1 MEEKDK
7 EKSQLVKHRK
17 AIFSVILSAFSKLFA
32 LILLLSI
39 ADLTYS
45 QSTDS
50 PLYFDHIMSE
60 NMRIEKGLSQN
71 TVNSILQDSDG
82 FMWFGTWDGLNRYD
96 GYEFLIYNKEHGLSN
111 ENIRS
116 IHQKGDT
123 LWIGT
128 EEGLSLLEMS
138 TNRITNFLSDENDS
152 TSLTNNWINHIYEDH
167 NEKIWISTASGL
179 SSYQPTTNNFGQ
191 TFSRDYGNPLRSN
204 HMNMMKQDSSDNY
217 WIATSYGLVYF
228 EIKTQSLT
236 RYFHISTDSTSL
248 PDNYVT
254 SITFDS
260 YNRLWVGTKS
270 GLARFDNE
278 KKAFYFVDLPG
289 VQNFDQKVEI
299 MSLYADARAG
309 LWIGTNGRGLFY
321 LDFKSGKVRS
331 HINAANKSY
340 SLSDNRI
347 HCIYTD
353 HNDNIWVGTFN
364 GLNMLNKD
372 ASKFRTYRHFPQ
384 SKNSLSNNSVWA
396 FLEVEP
402 GIFWIGTDAGISIF
416 NKLENSYEFIS
427 VKPDIKNTL
436 SDNLVRSLYESRNGT
451 IWIGTRNS
459 GLNAYNPKTKKFTHY
474 KSDPKN
480 PASLPN
486 NYVTDIQE
494 DASGNLWV
502 ATDDGFGI
510 LDKETGLFLNYQTN
524 EKAGSEHI
532 YDIFLDSR
540 ERLWL
545 ASGHGLLKYNEL
557 TNDFEVFTIS
567 EEMRAQEEM
576 LTNKFFSIT
585 EGKDGVFWIGTR
597 GGGLVRFDPERETFS
612 AFTEKDGLPNNVTY
626 KALVDKDGIIWITT
640 NWGLSRFNPDQ
651 LNFSNYD
658 VTDGIQ
664 SNEFNLNAALI
675 AADGEIFVGGM
686 NGFNAFYPD
695 DIVVNT
701 VPPPVVITA
710 FKKFNVLQSR
720 TLRNGDSL
728 FLNYDDNYF
737 AFEFAALDFTNPQK
751 NKYRYTLENYNTAW
765 IERNASQ
772 RFAEYA
778 KVSSG
783 SYRFRLI
790 ASNSDGY
797 WNTEGTSLT
806 IIIKPAWFHTWWF
819 RIGLLLIVV
828 FLIYGL
834 IFIRMRNIRR
844 KHAVEK
850 KYLAFEK
857 QMYQLE
863 QKALQL
869 QMNPHF
875 LFNSLNSIQS
885 FVVNNDID
893 NAIHYL
899 SKFSQLMRRT
909 LSNSR
914 ESYISLRD
922 ELQSLRLYLEIESL
936 RFYGKFSYSIELDP
950 EIDDS
955 YMEIP
960 PMILQPYVENAILH
974 GLMHSK
980 EKGNLKIAMSL
991 HGDSIL
997 CEIEDDGIGRTR
1009 AAEIRRESGIERK
1022 SQGMMITKERL
1033 DILNQYTQDIY
1044 TVNVVDLIDDNGKAK
1059 GTRVEIRIHY
1069 KE

>member
-1 MEEKDK
+1 MEKDK
-7 EKSQLVKHRK
+7 EKSELAQPRK
-17 AIFSVILSAFSKLFA
+17 QGFSVIFSAARHFFGA
-32 LILLLSI
+32 ILLLFM
-39 ADLTYS
+39 AHLAFG

-50 PLYFDHIMSE
+50 PLYFDRILSE

-96 GYEFLIYNKEHGLSN
+96 GYEFLLYNKEHGLSN

-128 EEGLSLLEMS
+128 EEGLSLLDMS
-138 TNRITNFLSDENDS
+138 TNSITNFLSDGNDS
-152 TSLTNNWINHIYEDH
+152 ASLTNNWINHIYEDH
-167 NEKIWISTASGL
+167 NGKIWISTASGL
-179 SSYQPTTNNFGQ
+179 SSYLPATNSFGQ
-191 TFSRDYGNPLRSN
+191 VFSRDYGNPLRSN
-204 HMNMMKQDSSDNY
+204 HMNMMKQDSSYNY
-217 WIATSYGLVYF
+217 WIATSYGLVYY
-228 EIKTQSLT
+228 EIETQSLT
-236 RYFHISTDSTSL
+236 RYFHIVADTTSL
-248 PDNYVT
+248 PDNHVT

-270 GLARFDNE
+270 GLARFDSD
-278 KKAFYFVDLPG
+278 KKAFYFVELPEL
-289 VQNFDQKVEI
+289 QSFDQKVEI
-299 MSLYADARAG
+299 LSLYADAREG
-309 LWIGTNGRGLFY
+309 LWIGTNGQGLFY
-321 LDFKSGKVRS
+321 LDFKSGKVNS
-331 HINAANKSY
+331 HINEANKSY

-384 SKNSLSNNSVWA
+384 YENSLSNNSVWA

-416 NKLENSYEFIS
+416 NKLENSYDFIS
-427 VKPDIKNTL
+427 MKPNTENTL
-436 SDNLVRSLYESRNGT
+436 SENLVRSLYKSSNGT
-451 IWIGTRNS
+451 IWIGTRNA
-459 GLNAYNPKTKKFTHY
+459 GLNAYNPKTKFFTQY
-474 KSDPKN
+474 KSDQKN
-480 PASLPN
+480 PGSLPN

-494 DASGNLWV
+494 DATGSLWV

-510 LDKETGLFLNYQTN
+510 LDEKTGLFMRYRADAN
-524 EKAGSEHI
+524 AGAGRV
-532 YDIFLDSR
+532 YDVFLDSK

-545 ASGHGLLKYNEL
+545 ASANGLLQYQPQ
-557 TNDFEVFTIS
+557 TNDFEVFTIPDN
-567 EEMRAQEEM
+567 MREQDEM

-585 EGKDGVFWIGTR
+585 EDKDGVFWIGTR
-597 GGGLVRFDPERETFS
+597 GGGLVKFDPALGTFR

-651 LNFSNYD
+651 FNFTNYD

-675 AADGEIFVGGM
+675 ASDGEIFVGGM

-695 DIVVNT
+695 DIIINT

-720 TLRNGDSL
+720 TLRDGDSL

-751 NKYRYTLENYNTAW
+751 NKYRYTLENYNSDW
-765 IERNASQ
+765 IERSASQ

-778 KVSSG
+778 KVSPG
-783 SYRFRLI
+783 TYNFRLI

-819 RIGLLLIVV
+819 RISLLLIVI

-914 ESYISLRD
+914 ESSITLRD
-922 ELQSLRLYLEIESL
+922 ELQALQLYVEIESL
-936 RFYGKFSYSIELDP
+936 RFHGKFSYSFEVDP

-955 YMEIP
+955 FMEIP

-980 EKGNLKIAMSL
+980 ETGHLKIALSL

-997 CEIEDDGIGRTR
+997 CVIEDDGIGRTR

-1022 SQGMMITKERL
+1022 SQGMVITKERL
-1033 DILNQYTQDIY
+1033 DILNQYTEDIY
-1044 TVNVVDLIDDNGKAK
+1044 TVNVIDLLDDKGNAS
-1059 GTRVEIRIHY
+1059 GTRVEVRIHY

>member
-1 MEEKDK
+1 MEKDK
-7 EKSQLVKHRK
+7 EKSQLAQAGKPG
-17 AIFSVILSAFSKLFA
+17 FSVVLSAVNKFFVA
-32 LILLLSI
+32 VLLLCI
-39 ADLTYS
+39 VDLAFG

-50 PLYFDHIMSE
+50 PLYFDRIMSE
-60 NMRIEKGLSQN
+60 NTRIEKGLSQN

-111 ENIRS
+111 QSISS

-128 EEGLSLLEMS
+128 EEGLNLLEIS
-138 TNRITNFLSDENDS
+138 TNRITSFLNDENDS
-152 TSLTNNWINHIYEDH
+152 TSLSNNWINHIYEDH
-167 NEKIWISTASGL
+167 KGTLWISTASGL
-179 SSYQPTTNNFGQ
+179 SLYRPATNNFEQ
-191 TFSRDYGNPLRSN
+191 VFSRDYGNPLRSN
-204 HMNMMKQDSSDNY
+204 HMNMVKQDSSNNF
-217 WIATSYGLVYF
+217 WIATSYGLVYY
-228 EIKTQSLT
+228 EIKTQSLN
-236 RYFHISTDSTSL
+236 RYFHIEADSTSL
-248 PDNYVT
+248 PDNDVT
-254 SITFDS
+254 SIAFDS
-260 YNRLWVGTKS
+260 YNRMWVGTKS
-270 GLARFDNE
+270 GLARFNNE
-278 KKAFYFVDLPG
+278 KKAFFYVDLPEL
-289 VQNFDQKVEI
+289 QSFDQKVEI
-299 MSLYADARAG
+299 MSLNADASEG

-321 LDFKSGKVRS
+321 LDFKTGQ
-331 HINAANKSY
+331 INSYINEPNRSY

-347 HCIYTD
+347 HCIYIGN
-353 HNDNIWVGTFN
+353 NDNIWAGTFN

-372 ASKFRTYRHFPQ
+372 AAKFRTYRHYPQ
-384 SKNSLSNNSVWA
+384 YKNSLSNNSVWT

-402 GIFWIGTDAGISIF
+402 GIFWIGTDVGISIF
-416 NKLENSYEFIS
+416 NKAENSYDFIRMN
-427 VKPDIKNTL
+427 PDKQNSLTE
-436 SDNLVRSLYESRNGT
+436 NLIRCLYKSHNGT
-451 IWIGTRNS
+451 IWIGTRNK
-459 GLNAYNPKTKKFTHY
+459 GLNAYNPKTKKITQY

-486 NYVTDIQE
+486 GYIIDVQE
-494 DASGNLWV
+494 DAAGNLWI
-502 ATDDGFGI
+502 ATDDGLGI
-510 LDKETGLFLNYQTN
+510 LDEETGLFLSYHLPAKT
-524 EKAGSEHI
+524 GGEHV
-532 YDIFLDSR
+532 YDILLDSKKQ
-540 ERLWL
+540 LWF
-545 ASGHGLLKYNEL
+545 ASSQGLLKYKAE
-557 TNDFEVFTIS
+557 TDDFELFTIP
-567 EEMRAQEEM
+567 EEMCQQDEM

-585 EGKDGVFWIGTR
+585 ESKEGVFWIGTR
-597 GGGLVRFDPERETFS
+597 GGGLVKFQPENFDFKV
-612 AFTEKDGLPNNVTY
+612 FTEKDGLPNNVVY
-626 KALVDKDGIIWITT
+626 EALVDKSGIVWLTT

-651 LNFSNYD
+651 LNFTNYD

-664 SNEFNLNAALI
+664 SNEFNLNAAI
-675 AADGEIFVGGM
+675 YASDGEILVGGM

-695 DIVVNT
+695 EIVVNT
-701 VPPPVVITA
+701 EPPLVRITA

-720 TLRNGDSL
+720 NLRNGDSL
-728 FLNYDDNYF
+728 FLNFSDNYF

-751 NKYRYTLENYNTAW
+751 NKYRYTLENYNTSW
-765 IERNASQ
+765 IERSANK

-778 KVSSG
+778 KVSPG
-783 SYRFRLI
+783 TYRFRLI

-806 IIIKPAWFHTWWF
+806 IIIKPAWFHTWLF
-819 RIGLLLIVV
+819 RVGLLVLVV
-828 FLIYGL
+828 FIIYSL
-834 IFIRMRNIRR
+834 VFIRMRNIRR
-844 KHAVEK
+844 KHTNEK

-875 LFNSLNSIQS
+875 LFNALNSIQS

-914 ESYISLRD
+914 ESAITLRE
-922 ELQSLRLYLEIESL
+922 ELQALRLYVEIESL
-936 RFYGKFSYSIELDP
+936 RFHGKFSYSIELDP
-950 EIDDS
+950 EIDDGF
-955 YMEIP
+955 MEIP

-980 EKGNLKIAMSL
+980 EIGNLKIALSL
-991 HGDSIL
+991 QGDSIL
-997 CEIEDDGIGRTR
+997 CVIEDDGIGRTR

-1022 SQGMMITKERL
+1022 SQGMLITKERL
-1033 DILNQYTQDIY
+1033 DMLNQYTQDIY
-1044 TVNVVDLIDDNGKAK
+1044 TVNVIDLVDDNGKPK